1 MLDFVKNCYEV
12 TEENK
17 ARLRQLMEHE
27 DIRYYNGDELE
38 LDILLKVGHVLG
50 NNDYKQNPKQTG
62 YWESKDYVPTVYLK
76 HLITEIN

>member
-1 MLDFVKNCYEV
+1 MLDFVKYCYEV

-17 ARLRQLMEHE
+17 DTLRQMMERE

-62 YWESKDYVPTVYLK
+62 YLESKDYVPTVYLK
-76 HLITEIN
+76 HLTTEIN